1 MKRDLVLLARLWPHA
16 RPDAW
21 VLVYCLLATPA
32 IAAMSL
38 VQPWLLKRIIDDHVV
53 TGTLAGLDTLAF
65 WYLGAVFGAYFIEA
79 TYTLAIAWGG
89 QRLILR
95 LRTALFSHAL
105 SLKQRFFDKQ
115 PAGKLLTRLTSDL
128 DSLGDALSA
137 GIVTIVLDLLMIVG
151 TVSAMLW
158 LDWQLTVV
166 LLLLTPVLLGILEF
180 LRRRMKKLFLAI
192 RDSLASINAY
202 LAERIDGVVV
212 IQLFGAEQQSDA
224 EFDVRNRQFRDLT
237 SRSNV
242 YDALMYSVV
251 DGVGSVFTAV
261 ILAFGAGLM
270 AESLGFGG
278 DVRTAGLLVAFI
290 DYMQR
295 LFRPLRDASGKI
307 AVIQR
312 ATASLQKIDELF
324 AGAEP
329 ASPGSVPMNDVEGL
343 IEINDL
349 WFRYSEDGDDVLR
362 GLNFTVRPGEVVA
375 IVGATGSGKTTL
387 GRLLDKSYE
396 GYRGS
401 IALDGVELSSI
412 RTSDLRGKLSA
423 VRQDIQ
429 LFSAPLEFNVDL
441 GNAGISSEQ
450 REAAA
455 AMVRA
460 EDLMERLG
468 WSHMLRERGSDL
480 SVGEGQLVT
489 FARAM
494 AHDPVIVI
502 MDEATASIDSV
513 TEQRIQAATSAIM
526 ETKTVIVIAHRLST
540 IQSAD
545 RILVMDH
552 GQLVE
557 QGSHDKLLAMGGTYA
572 GLVAA
577 SESVIGDE
585 EIPGAVTDAP
595 AVS

>member
-1 MKRDLVLLARLWPHA
+1 
-16 RPDAW
+16 
-21 VLVYCLLATPA
+21 
-32 IAAMSL
+32 
-38 VQPWLLKRIIDDHVV
+38 
-53 TGTLAGLDTLAF
+53 
-65 WYLGAVFGAYFIEA
+65 
-79 TYTLAIAWGG
+79 
-89 QRLILR
+89 
-95 LRTALFSHAL
+95 
-105 SLKQRFFDKQ
+105 
-115 PAGKLLTRLTSDL
+115 
-128 DSLGDALSA
+128 
-137 GIVTIVLDLLMIVG
+137 
-151 TVSAMLW
+151 
-158 LDWQLTVV
+158 
-166 LLLLTPVLLGILEF
+166 
-180 LRRRMKKLFLAI
+180 
-192 RDSLASINAY
+192 
-202 LAERIDGVVV
+202 
-212 IQLFGAEQQSDA
+212 
-224 EFDVRNRQFRDLT
+224 
-237 SRSNV
+237 
-242 YDALMYSVV
+242 
-251 DGVGSVFTAV
+251 
-261 ILAFGAGLM
+261 
-270 AESLGFGG
+270 
-278 DVRTAGLLVAFI
+278 
-290 DYMQR
+290 MQR

-441 GNAGISSEQ
+441 GNAGISPEQ

-557 QGSHDKLLAMGGTYA
+557 QGSHDELLAMGGTYA